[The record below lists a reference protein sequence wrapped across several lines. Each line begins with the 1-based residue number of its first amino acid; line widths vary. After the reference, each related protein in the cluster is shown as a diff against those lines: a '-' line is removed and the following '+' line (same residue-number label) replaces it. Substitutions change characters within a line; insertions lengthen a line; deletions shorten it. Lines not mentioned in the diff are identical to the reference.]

1 MLSRRHLRVK
11 VSQVLYTCEMDK
23 DVSLNELDKYLH
35 NLLQKSEELYYLILI
50 YLMDIA
56 SYSKLYKERKSSK
69 LLATVEDLNTDDTL
83 SNNPIILYLAKSAA
97 FQSHIKRLKII
108 PMVDSTEVKRM
119 FEALVQKD
127 KYQEYTKKQDKT
139 IEDERS
145 ILIYIVKKIIDNSED
160 LFMQLD
166 ADFLNL
172 SDDFHVLNFLL
183 QKDIEKFSN
192 EHTNNFIFSVESDK
206 EDLIYCKDLLEM
218 TYKNQKEI
226 EKRIEPKLKGWDL
239 DRIAVIDMVILKMA
253 VSEFL
258 YFPFIPVKVTMN
270 EYIEIAKN
278 YSTPKSKDFI
288 NGLLDKLMHDLKSKG
303 EIVKKG
309 RGLVEH

>member
-23 DVSLNELDKYLH
+23 DVKLPELDKYLH
-35 NLLQKSEELYYLILI
+35 NLLSKSEELYYLLLI
-50 YLMDIA
+50 YLMDITQ
-56 SYSKLYKERKSSK
+56 YSKLYKERKTSK
-69 LLATVEDLNTDDTL
+69 LLATKEDLNTDDTL
-83 SNNPIILYLAKSAA
+83 SNNPIIAYLHKSAA

-119 FEALVQKD
+119 FETLVTKD
-127 KYQEYTKKQDKT
+127 KYLEYISNKERTLD
-139 IEDERS
+139 DEKA

-160 LFMQLD
+160 LFMHLD
-166 ADFLNL
+166 AGFLNL
-172 SDDFHVLNFLL
+172 SDDYHVLNFLL
-183 QKDIEKFSN
+183 QKDIEKFSAD
-192 EHTNNFIFSVESDK
+192 HTNNFIFSVESDK
-206 EDLIYCKDLLEM
+206 EDLDYCKDLLEF
-218 TYKNQKEI
+218 TYKNHKEL
-226 EKRIEPKLKGWDL
+226 EKRIEPKLKGWDM
-239 DRIAVIDMVILKMA
+239 DRIAVIDMVLLKMA
-253 VSEFL
+253 VAEFL

-278 YSTPKSKDFI
+278 YSTPRSKDFI
-288 NGLLDKLMHDLKSKG
+288 NGLLDKLMHDLKLNG

>member
-23 DVSLNELDKYLH
+23 DVKLPELDKYLH
-35 NLLQKSEELYYLILI
+35 NLLSKSEELYYLLLI
-50 YLMDIA
+50 YLMDITQ
-56 SYSKLYKERKSSK
+56 YSKLYKERKTSK
-69 LLATVEDLNTDDTL
+69 LLATKEDLNTDDTL
-83 SNNPIILYLAKSAA
+83 SNNPIINYLHKSAA

-119 FEALVQKD
+119 FETLVTKD
-127 KYQEYTKKQDKT
+127 KYLEYISNKERTLD
-139 IEDERS
+139 DEKA

-160 LFMQLD
+160 LFMHLD
-166 ADFLNL
+166 AGFLNL
-172 SDDFHVLNFLL
+172 SDDYHVLNFLL
-183 QKDIEKFSN
+183 QKDIEKFSAD
-192 EHTNNFIFSVESDK
+192 HTNNFIFSVESDK
-206 EDLIYCKDLLEM
+206 EDLDYCKDLLEY
-218 TYKNQKEI
+218 TYKNHKEL
-226 EKRIEPKLKGWDL
+226 EKRIEPKLKGWDI
-239 DRIAVIDMVILKMA
+239 DRIAVIDMVLLKMA

-278 YSTPKSKDFI
+278 YSTPRSKDFI
-288 NGLLDKLMHDLKSKG
+288 NGLLDKLMHDLKSNG